1 MPIGYTILFALMLS
15 VVGVLLAG
23 VFLMGKG
30 GEANKKY
37 SNKLMMMRVTLQG
50 LALLVLA
57 LLFLMG
63 NK

>member
-1 MPIGYTILFALMLS
+1 MEFGYALLLVLLIA
-15 VVGVLLAG
+15 VVGVLLSG

-37 SNKLMMMRVTLQG
+37 GNRLMVMRVSLQG

-57 LLFLMG
+57 LLFLIG

>member
-1 MPIGYTILFALMLS
+1 MSFGYTLLLVLMLA
-15 VVGVLLAG
+15 VVAVLLAG

-37 SNKLMMMRVTLQG
+37 SNRLMMMRVSLQG
-50 LALLVLA
+50 FALLVLA